1 MVSRGNQEIENKLDF
16 EAIFNLI
23 QEVQTV
29 CHDLQVKELKYRI
42 DKKQTEANEC
52 HQMIL
57 GLQDLTI
64 EKIKDISYHI
74 CSYADSFQ
82 PDSEGKENKE
92 EFTKAPQGKNDMV
105 CAAKPD
111 MRLAFLVAYY
121 VKANAARSQVD
132 FHEAQIKATPP
143 VSLKTM
149 DYIMRIFWTSFDY
162 LSHRNHDE
170 EETNEES
177 GQTSPAKKLAIDNK
191 PKDYYSKDMV
201 LGGVLSSTIF
211 DMPSAPISFKGWKIK
226 HIKDERDA
234 LSESNIV
241 KSDGSSQIQKGSY
254 TRLIYKIP
262 SNLYIGNPK
271 KNIAIWIKER
281 GAWAMDS
288 DFIDRESIQFHMD
301 RTIDLHTY
309 RLAPIC
315 FMQTRC
321 LDFPYKSWK
330 FRSIKE
336 NDLACLDIEGQ
347 RLFIQFHIGMGF
359 VQLKRII
366 EKDNL
371 SGQSLKEFAD
381 LMNKDFEPEQLLY
394 EMYRCGVNLLPV
406 NQDAEHCNIQI
417 KNMDAEERAID
428 EMSMAVRAYFFRS
441 FKWMATTPKG
451 SFGLYRNDHGGIHTK
466 HRV

>member
-1 MVSRGNQEIENKLDF
+1 M
-16 EAIFNLI
+16 
-23 QEVQTV
+23 QEVQDV
-29 CHDLQVKELKYRI
+29 CHDLHVKELKYRI
-42 DKKQTEANEC
+42 DKKQNETNEC
-52 HQMIL
+52 RQLIMEF
-57 GLQDLTI
+57 QDLTI

-74 CSYADSFQ
+74 CSCADSFQ
-82 PDSEGKENKE
+82 PETEGKENKDD
-92 EFTKAPQGKNDMV
+92 FGKAPQGKNDMV
-105 CAAKPD
+105 CAAKQD
-111 MRLAFLVAYY
+111 VRLAFLVAYY
-121 VKANAARSQVD
+121 VKTSAARSQID

-149 DYIMRIFWTSFDY
+149 DYIMRLFWTSFDY
-162 LSHRNHDE
+162 LSHRKHESE
-170 EETNEES
+170 EIEAEGETA
-177 GQTSPAKKLAIDNK
+177 SPTKNTTMDLRS
-191 PKDYYSKDMV
+191 KDFYSKDMV

-211 DMPSAPISFKGWKIK
+211 DMPSAPINFKGWKIK
-226 HIKDERDA
+226 HVKEERDA
-234 LSESNIV
+234 LSESTIV
-241 KSDGSSQIQKGSY
+241 KSDGSNQIQKGSY

-271 KNIAIWIKER
+271 KQIAIWIKEK
-281 GAWAMDS
+281 GAWVLDS

-301 RTIDLHTY
+301 RTIDVHTY

-336 NDLACLDIEGQ
+336 SDLACLDIEGQ

-359 VQLKRII
+359 VQLKKII

-371 SGQSLKEFAD
+371 SGQSLKEFAG

-394 EMYRCGVNLLPV
+394 EMFRCGVNLLPV
-406 NQDAEHCNIQI
+406 NQDAEHCNLQP
-417 KNMDAEERAID
+417 KFLDAEERAID

-441 FKWMATTPKG
+441 FRLMANTPKG
-451 SFGLYRNDHGGIHTK
+451 TK
-466 HRV
+466 LIT